1 MNVSRVFL
9 GISGVGVAVLF
20 YVNALEYPDAAAQM
34 PLIYS
39 VTVGL
44 LSLAMVVSEIWKR
57 KIASGPDTVGED
69 EPQATEEEKG
79 RMRGKVSAALVFA
92 LAVLYVPLIN
102 VLGYLIATVLFMV
115 ATLAMIRTVSLK
127 VAAIG
132 IAVLVTVICLVFI
145 AFLGLPIPLLP
156 SFV

>member
-44 LSLAMVVSEIWKR
+44 LSLAMVMSEVWKR
-57 KIASGPDTVGED
+57 KVASGSDAVDED
-69 EPQATEEEKG
+69 GPHATEEGKG
-79 RMRGKVSAALVFA
+79 RMRGKISVALVFV
-92 LAVLYVPLIN
+92 LAVLYVPLIDM
-102 VLGYLIATVLFMV
+102 LGYLIATVLFMV
-115 ATLAMIRTVSLK
+115 ATLAVIRTVSFK

>member
-1 MNVSRVFL
+1 MNVCRLLL
-9 GISGVGVAVLF
+9 GVSGVALAVLF

-44 LSLAMVVSEIWKR
+44 LSLAMVMSEMWKR
-57 KIASGPDTVGED
+57 KTVSGPNTTDGGEPRD
-69 EPQATEEEKG
+69 TEEGKG
-79 RMRGKVSAALVFA
+79 RVRGRISAALVFSLTIA
-92 LAVLYVPLIN
+92 YVPLID

-115 ATLAMIRTVSLK
+115 ATLSIIRTVSLK
-127 VAAIG
+127 VSVIG
-132 IAVLVTVICLVFI
+132 IAILVTVICLVFI

>member
-44 LSLAMVVSEIWKR
+44 LSLAMVISEMWK
-57 KIASGPDTVGED
+57 KKAASGPDTVD
-69 EPQATEEEKG
+69 ESEPRTTEEGG
-79 RMRGKVSAALVFA
+79 RGVRGRVSAALVFA
-92 LAVLYVPLIN
+92 LAVAYVPLID

-115 ATLAMIRTVSLK
+115 ATLAVIRTVTFK
-127 VAAIG
+127 VATIG

>member
-1 MNVSRVFL
+1 MNVSRIFL
-9 GISGVGVAVLF
+9 GISGVGIAALF

-44 LSLAMVVSEIWKR
+44 LSVAMVMSELWKR
-57 KIASGPDTVGED
+57 KTASGPDTVDEGE
-69 EPQATEEEKG
+69 PRVTEKG
-79 RMRGKVSAALVFA
+79 EGNVRGKVSAALVFA
-92 LAVLYVPLIN
+92 LAVVYVPLID

-115 ATLAMIRTVSLK
+115 ATLSMIRTVSLK

-132 IAVLVTVICLVFI
+132 ITVLVTVICLVFI